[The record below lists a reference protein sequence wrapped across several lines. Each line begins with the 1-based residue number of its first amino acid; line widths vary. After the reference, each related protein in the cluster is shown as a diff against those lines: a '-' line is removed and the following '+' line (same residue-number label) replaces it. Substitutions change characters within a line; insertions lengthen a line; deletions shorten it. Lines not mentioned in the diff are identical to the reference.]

1 MAPHPPRRP
10 GLGIQSA
17 ALVGD
22 RPDLFAAAIAGAARS
37 GLGRP
42 VAEALDVARSDRARH
57 DGYRLSQAAEPE
69 LKPCGAQNARRKTPS
84 RRRDRAPRWRS
95 EEHTSELQ
103 SHLNLVCRLLL
114 EKKKKKKRKEIRASH
129 ASICH
134 CVLLRLLPR

>member
-1 MAPHPPRRP
+1 MAQQSPRRA

-42 VAEALDVARSDRARH
+42 VAEALDVARSDHARH

-84 RRRDRAPRWRS
+84 RRRDRAPRDLRARPKWS
-95 EEHTSELQ
+95 ESDL
-103 SHLNLVCRLLL
+103 
-114 EKKKKKKRKEIRASH
+114 
-129 ASICH
+129 
-134 CVLLRLLPR
+134 